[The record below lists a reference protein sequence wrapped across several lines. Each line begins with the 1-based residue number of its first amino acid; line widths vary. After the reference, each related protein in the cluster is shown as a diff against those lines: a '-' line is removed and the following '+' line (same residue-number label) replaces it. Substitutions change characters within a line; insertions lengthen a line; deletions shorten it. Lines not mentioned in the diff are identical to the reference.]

1 MLKVNNKNT
10 RKRRETCSKL
20 MIKTPERPQWHH
32 SSIFI
37 ANFKHISH
45 VFPRF
50 AHIST
55 SQLANFSANWSVK
68 LANFSAQYG
77 TPSKVMLRY
86 FCKTSKHFSEK
97 QHNVRTNCHRS
108 KEILINTLL
117 SKIIIHLFALTYLV
131 ISFIVI
137 KSFIASLALFCYS
150 MHHMV
155 LCILTYY
162 CHLNEDKLLY
172 IYKQLRCF

>member
-1 MLKVNNKNT
+1 MLTVNNKNT

-86 FCKTSKHFSEK
+86 FCKTSEHFFWKATQCPYKLSPIKRNIDKH
-97 QHNVRTNCHRS
+97 
-108 KEILINTLL
+108 
-117 SKIIIHLFALTYLV
+117 
-131 ISFIVI
+131 SFIQDHHTLVC
-137 KSFIASLALFCYS
+137 FNLFSDFVYS
-150 MHHMV
+150 
-155 LCILTYY
+155 Y
-162 CHLNEDKLLY
+162 
-172 IYKQLRCF
+172 